1 MLSPKLAPAQYL
13 GSSSNNPGCLQVRRS
28 GYFRPAERTK
38 TRASCSCREGISE
51 VYVFRGFVILLI
63 VVSISLG
70 TFILYD
76 SIAQRRAAS
85 ADNIIAGAVLCSFA
99 IALLYFVSKPVVK

>member
-1 MLSPKLAPAQYL
+1 MYV
-13 GSSSNNPGCLQVRRS
+13 CRS
-28 GYFRPAERTK
+28 
-38 TRASCSCREGISE
+38 
-51 VYVFRGFVILLI
+51 FVSLLI

-70 TFILYD
+70 AFILYD

-85 ADNIIAGAVLCSFA
+85 ANNIIAGAVLCSFA

>member
-1 MLSPKLAPAQYL
+1 MPGPRLAPPQYL
-13 GSSSNNPGCLQVRRS
+13 GGSSNNHGCLQVRRS

-38 TRASCSCREGISE
+38 TRVGLSCREGISE
-51 VYVFRGFVILLI
+51 MNVFRGFVILLI

-76 SIAQRRAAS
+76 SIAQRRAAP
-85 ADNIIAGAVLCSFA
+85 ADNVIVGAVLCSFA